1 MSPFKNI
8 FINLSL
14 LGKFWEEKI
23 NGTLFRWN
31 VLVIIFQLGFVFLK
45 FDDLP
50 KQVPLY
56 YSLPWGS
63 QRLASAAS
71 LFLLP
76 SFSIVFSLINNIIAA
91 FTLQSIQVISKLLIV
106 FSLAYSVL
114 SMITLIHIVYLV
126 S

>member
-1 MSPFKNI
+1 MSFFKNI
-8 FINLSL
+8 FVKLSL

-31 VLVIIFQLGFVFLK
+31 VLVIIFQLVFIFLK
-45 FDDLP
+45 FDSLP

-91 FTLQSIQVISKLLIV
+91 ITLRSIQVISRLLVV
-106 FSLAYSVL
+106 FSLVYSIL
-114 SMITLIHIVYLV
+114 SLITLIHIVYLV

>member
-1 MSPFKNI
+1 MAIIKNV
-8 FINLSL
+8 FLKLSL
-14 LGKFWEEKI
+14 LGKFWQEKI
-23 NGTLFRWN
+23 NGTVFKWN
-31 VLVIIFQLGFVFLK
+31 VLVIVFQLIFIILK
-45 FDDLP
+45 FDSLP

-76 SFSIVFSLINNIIAA
+76 SFSIIFSLVNNLLAA
-91 FTLQSIQVISKLLIV
+91 FMLQSIQIISRLLII
-106 FSLAYSVL
+106 FSLIYSIL
-114 SMITLIHIVYLV
+114 SFITLVHIVYLI